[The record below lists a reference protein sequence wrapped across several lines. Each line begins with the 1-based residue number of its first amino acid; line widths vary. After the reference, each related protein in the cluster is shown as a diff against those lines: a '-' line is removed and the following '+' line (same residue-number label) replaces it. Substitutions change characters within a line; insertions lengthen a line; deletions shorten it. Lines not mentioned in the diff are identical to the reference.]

1 MGRIFC
7 EFVVRQ
13 KSCGFS
19 TKMFSACWRYK
30 PGFYFFSLHKINFI
44 NKLGKMFSI
53 ALTKTRNDLKRPTMS
68 KKWSETTYNVQE
80 RTWNDLGQPRG
91 RKTWCDLLW
100 ARNNLKQSTTSKGQP
115 DDLHQTDSK
124 FMEPLYLQNNELEA
138 SNATKKQQIISVVEI
153 FCLSCAY
160 ERKIKANVRT
170 KQSKATK
177 HWIIVWLGSTLVQ
190 LSRFCK

>member
-1 MGRIFC
+1 MKKTYLAVHLIYQWIDFLW
-7 EFVVRQ
+7 EFAGRQ
-13 KSCGFS
+13 KSCGFN
-19 TKMFSACWRYK
+19 TKIFSACWRYK

-115 DDLHQTDSK
+115 ETTCIKQILNSWSPSICKIMNWRPPMPQR
-124 FMEPLYLQNNELEA
+124 
-138 SNATKKQQIISVVEI
+138 SN
-153 FCLSCAY
+153 
-160 ERKIKANVRT
+160 R
-170 KQSKATK
+170 
-177 HWIIVWLGSTLVQ
+177 
-190 LSRFCK
+190 